1 MTFVNVMIKC
11 LQKSIKKGE
20 EKMANRTVIIKDL
33 EEFISIIVEKGFSY
47 RQLAKKAK
55 CSQTLITL
63 LVKGERNPSPEI
75 AVNICKALE
84 CKFDDIFF
92 INMIDKSQ
100 QK

>member
-1 MTFVNVMIKC
+1 
-11 LQKSIKKGE
+11 
-20 EKMANRTVIIKDL
+20 MANRTVIIKNLDD
-33 EEFISIIVEKGFSY
+33 FISKIVEKGFSY
-47 RQLAKKAK
+47 RQLAEKVK

-92 INMIDKSQ
+92 IKGVDKSQ
-100 QK
+100 PK